1 MDSSKPYFCL
11 ILWLVGISFL
21 LTVELFDS
29 KFLNSSLVL
38 KSEILYDCNEN
49 TWGNKNII
57 KLMGLLGSFNF
68 ANLYFY
74 KKPFKRWNDTFL

>member
-29 KFLNSSLVL
+29 TFLNSSLVL

-49 TWGNKNII
+49 IWGNKKYNQAYGVTW
-57 KLMGLLGSFNF
+57 KF
-68 ANLYFY
+68 
-74 KKPFKRWNDTFL
+74 